1 MDVNIVNAIAIFAIL
16 IVATTAIVAM
26 DCNGGRKARDKNWY
40 DGDVRIMPFK
50 KMDYKFIRNYNEE
63 DLYSLYL
70 YGIMITGDISKF
82 EAFAKSLTSDLEK
95 FRRKEDKE

>member
-26 DCNGGRKARDKNWY
+26 DCNGGRKARDKKWY
-40 DGDVRIMPFK
+40 DGDVRVAPFK
-50 KMDYKFIRNYNEE
+50 KVDYKLIRNYNED

>member
-26 DCNGGRKARDKNWY
+26 DCNGGRRARDKNWY

-50 KMDYKFIRNYNEE
+50 KIDYKFIRNYNED
-63 DLYSLYL
+63 DLYSLYV
-70 YGIMITGDISKF
+70 YGVMITGDISKF
-82 EAFAKSLTSDLEK
+82 EAFAKSLTSDFEK
-95 FRRKEDKE
+95 FRRKENKE

>member
-26 DCNGGRKARDKNWY
+26 DCNGGRRARDKNWY

-50 KMDYKFIRNYNEE
+50 KIDYKFIRNYNED
-63 DLYSLYL
+63 DLYSLYV
-70 YGIMITGDISKF
+70 YGVMITGDIPKF
-82 EAFAKSLTSDLEK
+82 EAFATSLPSDLEM
-95 FRRKEDKE
+95 FRRKENKE